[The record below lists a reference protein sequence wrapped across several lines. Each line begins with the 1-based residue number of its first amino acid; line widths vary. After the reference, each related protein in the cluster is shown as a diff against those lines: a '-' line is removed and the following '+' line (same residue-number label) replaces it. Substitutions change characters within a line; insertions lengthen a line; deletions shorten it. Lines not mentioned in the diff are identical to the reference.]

1 MGLVLAW
8 LIGESIV
15 GYRWAKNGAPPPPG
29 AVAAAS
35 IIFIGCAALGTWA
48 PARTTATVFAFGVDL
63 AVLLKVLPGGNDTQV
78 TNWPPEYIPCGHLLP
93 VNGGGVSAKPDCS
106 GSGVLSP
113 TSGGANAGNAPGAG
127 AAEPGTP
134 PLGAGATAGEGPA
147 KPKNGKCPSG
157 YVYQN
162 GKCLPLVSGQVAG

>member
-1 MGLVLAW
+1 MATGTLGTTANNSLTSKLFAGALLPADVAAIALAIKDDQNNLHPIW
-8 LIGESIV
+8 
-15 GYRWAKNGAPPPPG
+15 PG
-29 AVAAAS
+29 AWSQSGMLS
-35 IIFIGCAALGTWA
+35 I
-48 PARTTATVFAFGVDL
+48 PNRGV
-63 AVLLKVLPGGNDTQV
+63 LKVLPGGNDTQV

-127 AAEPGTP
+127 AAAPGTP
-134 PLGAGATAGEGPA
+134 PLGPGKTAGEGPA
-147 KPKNGKCPSG
+147 TPKNGKCPSG